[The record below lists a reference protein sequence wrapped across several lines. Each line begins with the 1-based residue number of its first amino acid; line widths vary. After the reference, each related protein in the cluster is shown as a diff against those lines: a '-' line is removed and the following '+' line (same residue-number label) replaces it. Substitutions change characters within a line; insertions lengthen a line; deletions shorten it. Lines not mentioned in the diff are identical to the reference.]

1 VRNSELVRVP
11 TSFGRDADKL
21 FKITEMPASQSE
33 KWALRLFIAMKGTS
47 GEVPPEVMQMGM
59 IAVAWRGL
67 NTFLAADVDAEKLMP
82 LLDDMMVCVEAVRD
96 KSRPDVAMQLIE
108 EDIWEPRTRV
118 WLRGEIVRV
127 HTGFSLADVLS
138 SFLEASRAAA
148 STSTSQTSQ
157 TSPA

>member
-108 EDIWEPRTRV
+108 
-118 WLRGEIVRV
+118 IVRV